1 MSNETPAPEGV
12 ENRHIAAP
20 DEEIVVPEEDVV
32 EQEDTID
39 PQPEPLVEPVRATS
53 HVNEVPAEVL
63 AEPVAEEPVAAEPVT
78 AVAPEPTAVVSTPP
92 AQTIY
97 VTAPVEPRK
106 KGNRGFGVLI
116 GLLSTVVFAALYA
129 LIVALIETAR
139 TGASSFNFVG
149 AFEFYVPALFFLL
162 GFIILAILANRAN
175 WWAYILGSL
184 FVGLLVYFGTV
195 ATGLLVGGIVLET
208 PSGATRLFGQ
218 ALTNPLVIA
227 AALLAREVT
236 LWVGAGI
243 SARGRRVKVRN
254 VESRAAF
261 DRESAERRAEYDAAN
276 GTRDAY
282 V

>member
-12 ENRHIAAP
+12 ENRHVAAP

-32 EQEDTID
+32 QEDTID

-53 HVNEVPAEVL
+53 HVSEVPAAV
-63 AEPVAEEPVAAEPVT
+63 VAEPVAAEPVT
-78 AVAPEPTAVVSTPP
+78 EVAPEPTTVVATPP

-116 GLLSTVVFAALYA
+116 GLLSTVIFAALYA
-129 LIVALIETAR
+129 LVVALIETAR
-139 TGASSFNFVG
+139 TGVSSFNFLG
-149 AFEFYVPALFFLL
+149 AIEFYVPALFFLL
-162 GFIILAILANRAN
+162 GFIILALLANRAN

-195 ATGLLVGGIVLET
+195 GTGLLVGGIVLET

-236 LWVGAGI
+236 LWAGAGI

-261 DRESAERRAEYDAAN
+261 DREAAERRAEYDAAN
-276 GTRDAY
+276 GTRDYA
-282 V
+282 

>member
-12 ENRHIAAP
+12 ENRHVAAP
-20 DEEIVVPEEDVV
+20 NDEIVVPEEDVV
-32 EQEDTID
+32 EEDAID

-53 HVNEVPAEVL
+53 HVSEVPAEVL
-63 AEPVAEEPVAAEPVT
+63 AEPVAAEPVT
-78 AVAPEPTAVVSTPP
+78 EVSPEPTTVVGTPP

-116 GLLSTVVFAALYA
+116 GLLSTIIFAALYA

-139 TGASSFNFVG
+139 TGVSSFNFLG
-149 AFEFYVPALFFLL
+149 AIEFYVPALFFLL
-162 GFIILAILANRAN
+162 GFIILALLANRAN

-195 ATGLLVGGIVLET
+195 GTGLLVGGIVLET

-236 LWVGAGI
+236 LWAGAGI

-254 VESRAAF
+254 VESRATF
-261 DRESAERRAEYDAAN
+261 ERESAERRAEYDAAN
-276 GTRDAY
+276 GTRDY

>member
-12 ENRHIAAP
+12 ENRHVAAQ
-20 DEEIVVPEEDVV
+20 DEEIVVPEEDLV
-32 EQEDTID
+32 EEDTFD
-39 PQPEPLVEPVRATS
+39 PEPEPLVEPVRATS
-53 HVNEVPAEVL
+53 HVSEVPAEVL
-63 AEPVAEEPVAAEPVT
+63 AEPVIEQPVPEATPEPVT
-78 AVAPEPTAVVSTPP
+78 AVTTPP

-116 GLLSTVVFAALYA
+116 ALLSTVIFAALYA
-129 LIVALIETAR
+129 LVVALIETAR
-139 TGASSFNFVG
+139 AGESSFNFLG
-149 AFEFYVPALFFLL
+149 AIEFYVPALFFLL
-162 GFIILAILANRAN
+162 GFIILALLANRAN

-195 ATGLLVGGIVLET
+195 GTGLLVGGIVLET

-227 AALLAREVT
+227 AALLAREVS
-236 LWVGAGI
+236 LWAGAGI
-243 SARGRRVKVRN
+243 SARGRRVTVRN

-261 DRESAERRAEYDAAN
+261 DREAAERRAEYDAAN
-276 GTRDAY
+276 GSRDYA
-282 V
+282 